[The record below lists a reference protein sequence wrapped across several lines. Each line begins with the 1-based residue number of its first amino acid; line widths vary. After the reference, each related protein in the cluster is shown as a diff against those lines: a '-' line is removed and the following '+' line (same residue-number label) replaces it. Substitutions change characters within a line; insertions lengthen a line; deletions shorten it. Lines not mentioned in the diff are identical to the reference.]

1 MQVSI
6 WRGSGF
12 WRCAENLSRSLI
24 SSSSAWGSMQ
34 HEHPWRDSKGVV
46 NALELSLSY
55 KTGRIKELSGT
66 VVVVEGNTAIDAAT
80 RRAAWS

>member
-1 MQVSI
+1 
-6 WRGSGF
+6 
-12 WRCAENLSRSLI
+12 
-24 SSSSAWGSMQ
+24 MQ